1 MSKKTPVKYP
11 DKYFEVLEKFHLA
24 PDFKLSDFE
33 KEVVKY
39 IDKIGPIT
47 NFELADKYDLRPSEE
62 KDLVDSLIAKGVL
75 NLDNDIITL
84 SSAAIKYVRS
94 SKEER
99 KTEKKF
105 RKFLNTLDEKDLD
118 KFMNLVN
125 SFEVKDVSEETKEKT
140 VNLENKPAVA
150 KKTTTVRT
158 ATSKKAPAK
167 KTVARKTETRKPRT
181 RNAKPIAKGV
191 K

>member
-1 MSKKTPVKYP
+1 MSKKTQVKYP

-24 PDFKLSDFE
+24 PDFKLSDYE

-39 IDKIGPIT
+39 IDKIGIVT
-47 NFELADKYDLRPSEE
+47 NFALADKYDLRPSEE
-62 KDLVDSLIAKGVL
+62 KDLVDSLLAKGVL
-75 NLDNDIITL
+75 NVDGDSITL

-94 SKEER
+94 TKEER

-125 SFEVKDVSEETKEKT
+125 SFEVKDVTEEAKDKP
-140 VNLENKPAVA
+140 VKDENKPATVKKA
-150 KKTTTVRT
+150 SSTKKTT
-158 ATSKKAPAK
+158 SKKTPVKKIIPK
-167 KTVARKTETRKPRT
+167 KTGPRRPRAKTV
-181 RNAKPIAKGV
+181 KPILEETK
-191 K
+191 